1 MTCHRCRTTTC
12 PGCPVEVD
20 CVRCG
25 TPTDLDHTDDR
36 GRCPGC
42 VEALIAESLA
52 DAVVQPEVIR
62 VAVVAATESTRV
74 QCAEVAERFAGLYRD
89 AAARSEIDREVNV
102 AREVTAERIAREI
115 RALGNARATS
125 TLADTLPAPAR

>member
-1 MTCHRCRTTTC
+1 MTCRRCHKGDC

-115 RALGNARATS
+115 RALGNVRATS